1 MLRLVLVSLV
11 LLVLVV
17 PWRAGAAPQGETS
30 TTVSPIYW
38 WLGLDPS
45 PFGGKNYNFDEA
57 GALFMCC
64 FVTVNILTSKNQ

>member
-38 WLGLDPS
+38 
-45 PFGGKNYNFDEA
+45 
-57 GALFMCC
+57 
-64 FVTVNILTSKNQ
+64 

>member
-1 MLRLVLVSLV
+1 MPLRLLVSLV
-11 LLVLVV
+11 PVLLVV
-17 PWRAGAAPQGETS
+17 PWRAAAAPQGE

-57 GALFMCC
+57 GALE
-64 FVTVNILTSKNQ
+64 

>member
-11 LLVLVV
+11 LLVLVLLV

-30 TTVSPIYW
+30 STVSPIYW

-57 GALFMCC
+57 GALD
-64 FVTVNILTSKNQ
+64 